1 MEELYNNYKKD
12 VYFYILS
19 LCKNP
24 SLSEDLTSETFYQI
38 MLSLSSFKKESDIKT
53 WIFSIARNVTYKE
66 LRKRRKEIN
75 TEQIPEHPFFDE
87 YGYKVDEIM
96 ELIKDKPKIQQEIF
110 QLRLEGYSYE
120 EISMKVNMNPN
131 SIRVMYFRIK
141 NELKKQLERG
151 DFYE

>member
-38 MLSLSSFKKESDIKT
+38 MLSLSSFKKDSDIKT

-66 LRKRRKEIN
+66 LRKRKKEI
-75 TEQIPEHPFFDE
+75 TIKKIPDYPFVDE
-87 YGYKVDEIM
+87 YEYRVDEIM
-96 ELIKDKPKIQQEIF
+96 QLIKDKPKIQQEIF
-110 QLRLEGYSYE
+110 KLRLEGYSYE
-120 EISMKVNMNPN
+120 EISVKINMNPN

-141 NELKKQLERG
+141 NELKKQLERR